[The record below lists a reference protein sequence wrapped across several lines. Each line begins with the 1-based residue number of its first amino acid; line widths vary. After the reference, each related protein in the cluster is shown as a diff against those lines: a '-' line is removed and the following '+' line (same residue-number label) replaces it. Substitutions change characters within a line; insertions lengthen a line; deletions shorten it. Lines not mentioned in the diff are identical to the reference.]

1 MNILCK
7 TAWLAVAMVAATQV
21 GSQVTLPLTL
31 PLPAELTLFEYE
43 GFGGRASSTD
53 QEVSTFERS
62 GFNRASSVVVV
73 GAPWEVCE
81 NRWFAGQCVVLLPG
95 RYESPGAMGLN
106 GRVSSVRHINVNT
119 RVNARR

>member
-1 MNILCK
+1 MNILFK

-21 GSQVTLPLTL
+21 GAQVTLPL
-31 PLPAELTLFEYE
+31 PAQLTLFEHE

-53 QEVSTFERS
+53 QEVSSFERS

-81 NRWFAGQCVVLLPG
+81 NRRFAGQCVVLLPG
-95 RYESPGAMGLN
+95 RYESPRAMGLN
-106 GRVSSVRHINVNT
+106 SPVSSVRHIHVNT
-119 RVNARR
+119 RVDDRR